1 MHVRTDQKLQEQ
13 RSVRDGEVP
22 SDDDA
27 QLAPFPVL
35 GTLVGFELDGG
46 ESRIRACFASHIF
59 VSSIVACD
67 HCPTAFF

>member
-35 GTLVGFELDGG
+35 GTLVGLELDGD
-46 ESRIRACFASHIF
+46 ESRITRACHRVTRELGTFRRNN
-59 VSSIVACD
+59 
-67 HCPTAFF
+67 